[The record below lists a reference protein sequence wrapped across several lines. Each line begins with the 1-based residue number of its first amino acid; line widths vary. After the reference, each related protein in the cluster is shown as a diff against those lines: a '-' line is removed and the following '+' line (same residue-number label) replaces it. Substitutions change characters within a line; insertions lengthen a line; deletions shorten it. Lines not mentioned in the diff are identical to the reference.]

1 MADLL
6 NVDWMLT
13 LNHLL
18 LMASAYL
25 LAFPIGFDREEQ
37 GPRIGLRTFPLVAVV
52 SCGFMLVGRAVIDSP
67 GEQGRVLQGIVT
79 GIGFIGGGAILKD
92 DSRVIGTATAASIWN
107 CGAIGVAVAYH
118 HLEIAIA
125 LSALNFFTLRYMGRL
140 VRSVTGEPV
149 VEDGQ
154 TTKPVEVRESDN
166 EKSP

>member
-18 LMASAYL
+18 LMAIAYL

-79 GIGFIGGGAILKD
+79 GIGFIGGGLWKFGSLITKKAP
-92 DSRVIGTATAASIWN
+92 
-107 CGAIGVAVAYH
+107 
-118 HLEIAIA
+118 EIRG
-125 LSALNFFTLRYMGRL
+125 FFRL
-140 VRSVTGEPV
+140 VGGDGVTLI
-149 VEDGQ
+149 
-154 TTKPVEVRESDN
+154 KFLN
-166 EKSP
+166 N